1 MVPKL
6 FSAAILATFGAAA
19 LTALPVS
26 ACGSLVAPNGAIR
39 LSRATTLVAWH
50 GGIEHYMTAFTYQGD
65 VSKLGWIVPLPA
77 VPIKIEEGGAW
88 TLQRLFRETHPVVED
103 LVFSA
108 AGKATPAVEV
118 LQRVQVEA
126 LDITVVKG
134 TGEAVIEWASKNGF
148 VIDEDTHDH
157 LIQYGKGSPIFM
169 AAKFNLERARAR
181 GQLQGDGA
189 PVLITMKTAH
199 PWVPLEVLALDGQ
212 QTQADIYFLTDQP
225 LNTSNLGAVV
235 GHPSVGTTVGKL
247 RGLTVNFQEK
257 LNPSLYRDLSTDRNM
272 GWVWKNA
279 WLTYLTLDAPAEQ
292 VTYDLSVTP
301 TGVLTLAPFGTPPMA
316 IVGRQAALPTAPLGT
331 STVVLVLLLG
341 GALIYGVA
349 RVARL

>member
-1 MVPKL
+1 MVRKL

-39 LSRATTLVAWH
+39 LSKATTLVAWH
-50 GGIEHYMTAFTYQGD
+50 GGIEHYMTAFTYEGD

-88 TLQRLFRETHPVVED
+88 TLQRLFRETHPVFED
-103 LVFSA
+103 AFFLRSA
-108 AGKATPAVEV
+108 AVAGPAQI
-118 LQRVQVEA
+118 LQQVQVEA
-126 LDITVVKG
+126 LDITVLRG
-134 TGEAVIEWASKNGF
+134 SGQAVVDWALKNGF
-148 VIDEDTHDH
+148 SVDGDTSEH

-169 AAKFNLERARAR
+169 AAKFNLDRARAR

-212 QTQADIYFLTDQP
+212 QTQADIYMLTDQP

-235 GHPSVGTTVGKL
+235 GHPSVGTSVGKL
-247 RGLTVNFQEK
+247 GGLTVNFQEQ

-292 VTYDLSVTP
+292 VTYDMSVTP

-316 IVGRQAALPTAPLGT
+316 IVGHQAALPTAPLGT

-341 GALIYGVA
+341 GGLLYAVA